1 MNYNTSLPKLIIS
14 EYGRNVQN
22 LVNHVV
28 KIEDD
33 KERVASAKRLIKLMG
48 QLHPQYRNIED
59 FKQKL
64 WDHLYKISDYKLVV
78 DGPFERPSR
87 EELEKKPEALDYP
100 QSRITFRHYGKN
112 VENMISSCLAMEDE
126 KKKAAYAKI
135 IASYMKMVHQNWN
148 GENVPSE
155 VILNDLGIMSNGK
168 LKLPADLDI
177 DSLAK
182 HNKPRS
188 NNSNSRSKYSKSNYK
203 KRKKGGY
210 SKNHSNNNGGRRKN
224 YRR

>member
-22 LVNHVV
+22 LVDHVV

-33 KERVASAKRLIKLMG
+33 EERKAAATRIIKLMG
-48 QLHPQYRNIED
+48 QLHPMYRNIDD

-87 EELEKKPEALDYP
+87 EELEKKPEAMTYP
-100 QSRITFRHYGKN
+100 QSRVSFRHYGKN
-112 VENMISSCLAMEDE
+112 VERMIESCIAIDDE
-126 KKKAAYAKI
+126 KKQQAYAKV

-148 GENVPSE
+148 GENVPNE
-155 VILNDLGIMSNGK
+155 VILRDLNVMSNTK
-168 LKLPADLDI
+168 LTLPEDTDV
-177 DSLAK
+177 DYLAK
-182 HNKPRS
+182 NNRPRS
-188 NNSNSRSKYSKSNYK
+188 NNSGYKSKYSKSNYK
-203 KRKKGGY
+203 KKKKGSY
-210 SKNHSNNNGGRRKN
+210 SRSNSNKNTGRRKN

>member
-28 KIEDD
+28 SIDD
-33 KERVASAKRLIKLMG
+33 DEERKAAAYRLIKLMG
-48 QLHPQYRNIED
+48 QLHPQYKNIED

-87 EELEKKPEALDYP
+87 EELEKKPDPLTYP
-100 QSRITFRHYGKN
+100 QTRITFRHYGKN
-112 VENMISSCLAMEDE
+112 VENMVKSCIAIEDE
-126 KKKAAYAKI
+126 KKQMAYAKV
-135 IASYMKMVHQNWN
+135 IAAFMKMVNQNWN
-148 GENVPSE
+148 GENVDSE
-155 VILNDLGIMSNGK
+155 VILNDLNIMSNGK
-168 LKLPADLDI
+168 LKVPAEADI
-177 DSLAK
+177 DYLAK
-182 HNKPRS
+182 
-188 NNSNSRSKYSKSNYK
+188 NNRPSKNTSKYKTRGSKSNNYK
-203 KRKKGGY
+203 KRKK
-210 SKNHSNNNGGRRKN
+210 STHSSHSNNKRRN

>member
-22 LVNHVV
+22 LVDHIV
-28 KIEDD
+28 KIDD
-33 KERVASAKRLIKLMG
+33 DEERKAAAHRIIKLMG

-87 EELEKKPEALDYP
+87 EELERRPDPVSYP

-112 VENMISSCLAMEDE
+112 VEHMIESCLAIDDE
-126 KKKAAYAKI
+126 KKKQAYAKV

-148 GENVPSE
+148 GENVPNE
-155 VILNDLGIMSNGK
+155 VILNDLQIMSNGK
-168 LKLPADLDI
+168 LKLPEDTDV
-177 DSLAK
+177 DYLAK
-182 HNKPRS
+182 NNRPRS
-188 NNSNSRSKYSKSNYK
+188 NHSNSKSKYSKSNYK

-210 SKNHSNNNGGRRKN
+210 SKNSNNNSRGRRN
-224 YRR
+224 HRR